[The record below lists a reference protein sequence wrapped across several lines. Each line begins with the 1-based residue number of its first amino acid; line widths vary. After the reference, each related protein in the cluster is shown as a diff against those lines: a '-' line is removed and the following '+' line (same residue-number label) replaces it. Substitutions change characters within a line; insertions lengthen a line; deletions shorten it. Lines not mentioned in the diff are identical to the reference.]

1 MNRGRRNR
9 TVRGGTSGNGDA
21 RLAMRITTLE
31 HKLNGRK
38 TIPQDNPPAYV
49 ALPWNSFTYERTQE
63 AGQAGAVQ
71 STTVQDVLAQV
82 AARVCLADTPP
93 RVADVR
99 VKVLGCQTWGIV
111 GGTLLVPEILA
122 EFFELSGETVTTQ
135 RPRSSQRDI
144 GTLQKPA
151 KAGYVFPIQ
160 DQREIVADDNVN
172 LRIAN
177 VTAIYAGMNLTTRI
191 QVLWQSSPTPN

>member
-1 MNRGRRNR
+1 MRRGAA
-9 TVRGGTSGNGDA
+9 RGGPQQGNA
-21 RLAMRITTLE
+21 RLASRLTNLE

-49 ALPWNSFTYERTQE
+49 ALPWNSFTYEKTQE
-63 AGQAGAVQ
+63 AGQANAVQ

-82 AARVCLADTPP
+82 VARCGLADAPP

-99 VKVLGCQTWGIV
+99 VKILSCQTWGTV
-111 GGTLLVPEILA
+111 GSTLLVPEILS

-144 GTLQKPA
+144 GTLNKPA
-151 KAGYVFPIQ
+151 KAGYVFPVQ
-160 DQREIVADDNVN
+160 DQREIVADDNVA
-172 LRIAN
+172 LRVAD
-177 VTAIYAGMNLTTRI
+177 VTAVYQGMNLTTRI
-191 QVLWQSSPTPN
+191 QILWQSSIQV